1 MRLRRNRKP
10 SGFTLLE
17 VLISFIIAGLALALL
32 FRGGIQGLQAAN
44 IARRY
49 AEAVSRAQS
58 HLAASSV
65 GDGLTAGDRQ
75 GDEDHGF
82 HWRVRIAPLAVA
94 APDPLARSGSLLA
107 LYAVS
112 AAESWAE
119 NGRTR
124 LVQLDTEVAGAA
136 PAPPP

>member
-1 MRLRRNRKP
+1 MRRKREQG
-10 SGFTLLE
+10 GFTLLE
-17 VLISFIIAGLALALL
+17 VLIAFIIAALALALL
-32 FRGGIQGLQAAN
+32 FRGGIEGLQAAN
-44 IARRY
+44 VAGRY

-58 HLAASSV
+58 HLAAASV
-65 GDGLTAGDRQ
+65 ADALTAGDRQ
-75 GDEDHGF
+75 GDEGHGF

-94 APDPLARSGSLLA
+94 TPDPSARPGSLLA

-112 AAESWAE
+112 AAESWVE

-124 LVQLDTEVAGAA
+124 VVQLDTEVAGAA

>member
-1 MRLRRNRKP
+1 MRRKPEP

-17 VLISFIIAGLALALL
+17 VLVAFIIAALALAAL
-32 FRGGIQGLQAAN
+32 FRGGLGGLRAASV
-44 IARRY
+44 AGRY

-58 HLAASSV
+58 HLAAASV
-65 GDGLTAGDRQ
+65 GDALVASDRQ
-75 GDEDHGF
+75 GDEGHGF
-82 HWRVRIAPLAVA
+82 HWRVRIVPLATTVA
-94 APDPLARSGSLLA
+94 DPSVRSGPLLA

-119 NGRTR
+119 DGRTR
-124 LVQLDTEVAGAA
+124 VVQLDTRVAAPA